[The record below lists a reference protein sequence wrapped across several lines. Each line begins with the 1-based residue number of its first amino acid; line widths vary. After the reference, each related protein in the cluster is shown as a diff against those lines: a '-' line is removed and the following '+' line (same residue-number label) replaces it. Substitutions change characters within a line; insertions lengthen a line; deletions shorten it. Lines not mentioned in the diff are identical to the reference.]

1 VRKRER
7 RFSTFFKQELLQ
19 AESRYAEIS
28 ERLGGDFHERVK
40 ESIRVVIKRK
50 GGDHVGPHG
59 FPCRKCRP
67 FPHLVYYQIEG
78 DTLYVLGV
86 VHEGRHPDFL
96 RRGLEETSA

>member
-1 VRKRER
+1 M
-7 RFSTFFKQELLQ
+7 LL

-28 ERLGGDFHERVK
+28 ERLGDDFHERVK
-40 ESIRVVIKRK
+40 ESVRVVIKRK

-67 FPHLVYYQIEG
+67 FLYLVYYQIES

-86 VHEGRHPDFL
+86 VHEGRPPDFL
-96 RRGLEETSA
+96 RRGLGETNG